1 MGKDKAE
8 KEKKREKKEK
18 RAEKDG
24 VHKSKKD
31 KKEKKEKKD
40 KTLLADAVEKEL
52 TTKVLEGIDEAV
64 AAKTVVN
71 GAAEPEAMEVESR
84 PVGAL
89 VPFANPLVEDKSAK
103 KVLKSVKKGKPP
115 FFDPLFWL
123 DIGFG
128 GLWLACLAAYMSFQQ
143 SSLVFSSYSNLFSL
157 LLHNSCCQ
165 QIPQA
170 RRKGSRQGS
179 PEIPHSSS
187 ERQSNYTKWRRYPR
201 GRHLTHGRDLAHPRS
216 V

>member
-40 KTLLADAVEKEL
+40 KTVLADAVEKEL

-115 FFDPLFWL
+115 FFRPFVLVRNRIWWL
-123 DIGFG
+123 V
-128 GLWLACLAAYMSFQQ
+128 ACLSCSLYVLSKIR
-143 SSLVFSSYSNLFSL
+143 SSLQFLF
-157 LLHNSCCQ
+157 
-165 QIPQA
+165 
-170 RRKGSRQGS
+170 
-179 PEIPHSSS
+179 
-187 ERQSNYTKWRRYPR
+187 
-201 GRHLTHGRDLAHPRS
+201 
-216 V
+216 